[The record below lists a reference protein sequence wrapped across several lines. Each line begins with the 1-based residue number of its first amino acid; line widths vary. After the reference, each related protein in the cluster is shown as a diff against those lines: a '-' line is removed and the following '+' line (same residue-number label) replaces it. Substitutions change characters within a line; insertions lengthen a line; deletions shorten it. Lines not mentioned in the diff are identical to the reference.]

1 MPNYLYDLEAQELAN
16 GDWALLIHCEA
27 AYAQTVNIATQ
38 NFVIERRFDA
48 TGYAAVTIPR
58 QLFNG
63 INASDLQIQI
73 QPKASV

>member
-27 AYAQTVNIATQ
+27 AYAQLVNIATP
-38 NFVIERRFDA
+38 NFTIERRFDA

-58 QLFNG
+58 QLFHG
-63 INASDLQIQI
+63 IKACDLEIQI
-73 QPKASV
+73 QPKSQL